1 MNLDMFCESLGID
14 RAKTMERFAGNEQLY
29 VKFLKKFGSD
39 PAFSQITSAAESEPA
54 DLDVLAKSAHTLK
67 GVALNL
73 GLDRLGGACQALVA
87 AAREKRTDEIPELY
101 DACSREYRAVLA
113 ALELL
118 G

>member
-14 RAKTMERFAGNEQLY
+14 RAKTMERFAENEQLY
-29 VKFLKKFGSD
+29 VKFLKKFSSD

-54 DLDVLAKSAHTLK
+54 DLEVLAKSAYTLK

-73 GLDRLGGACQALVA
+73 GLDRLGGACQELVA

-101 DACSREYRAVLA
+101 DACSREYRTVLG